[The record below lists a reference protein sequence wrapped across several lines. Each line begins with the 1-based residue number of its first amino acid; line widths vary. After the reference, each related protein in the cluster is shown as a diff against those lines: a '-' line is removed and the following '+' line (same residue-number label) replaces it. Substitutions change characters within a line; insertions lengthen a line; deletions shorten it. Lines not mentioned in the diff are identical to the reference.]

1 MKETE
6 NVTEIGNAAE
16 IVTVNAIVIGNVR
29 EIVTG
34 TAIVTARKNGGNTEV
49 GHAKKTVTA
58 TVTGKRYRL
67 LRDETTLAGLHTGVI
82 LSVFSMIAQFV
93 VGVTYL

>member
-1 MKETE
+1 MTETE

-16 IVTVNAIVIGNVR
+16 IVTVNAIGLGSVT

-34 TAIVTARKNGGNTEV
+34 TAIVNARKNGGNTEV

-58 TVTGKRYRL
+58 TVTGERYRL
-67 LRDETTLAGLHTGVI
+67 LRDETTLTVLHRCNFVF
-82 LSVFSMIAQFV
+82 FSMIAQFV